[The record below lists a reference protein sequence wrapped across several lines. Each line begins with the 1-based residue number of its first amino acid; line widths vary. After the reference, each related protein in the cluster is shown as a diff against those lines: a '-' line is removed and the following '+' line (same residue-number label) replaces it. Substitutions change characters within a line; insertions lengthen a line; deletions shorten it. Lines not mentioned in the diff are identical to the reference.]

1 MRTLAPILAFLSLL
15 AILSVGCGKPAPG
28 GGAGSQTPVAKP
40 SRPAQRGEGAPRKLV
55 FAGNEWWPW
64 TGKSASGEEG
74 FTVDLV
80 RAALRR
86 MGYEMEYRIRP
97 WARVVR
103 ELEAGQ
109 IDGTTCACSGP
120 ERPWR
125 FTRVLVGLGPEW
137 VSDVVVLRSRASRWR
152 WTGPKSLET
161 AKLALVSNY
170 HYPSPLKERVEHPD
184 DRLVLVSGED
194 PAVRMLRL
202 AAKGSVD
209 AVADDRLVFEN
220 ALHRHPELR
229 SKVEEVGALPACRL
243 HAAFS
248 PKRPDGERLARELDR
263 AMLEVYR
270 SPEFPRILARYGL
283 RAAWNQASSRSQ
295 SAASRQPR

>member
-1 MRTLAPILAFLSLL
+1 MRTLAVLLVVLS
-15 AILSVGCGKPAPG
+15 IGCGKQAPQE
-28 GGAGSQTPVAKP
+28 GAEPQPPVAKP
-40 SRPAQRGEGAPRKLV
+40 TESERLRSAPPRRLV

-64 TGKSASGEEG
+64 TGKSVSGEEG

-86 MGYEMEYRIRP
+86 MGYEMEYRVRP

-125 FTRVLVGLGPEW
+125 FTRVLMGLGPEW
-137 VSDVVVLRSRASRWR
+137 VSDVVVLRSKASRWT
-152 WTGPKSLET
+152 WKGAESLRT
-161 AKLALVSNY
+161 ARLALVGNY
-170 HYPSPLKERVEHPD
+170 HYPSPLKERLARPD
-184 DRLVLVSGED
+184 EKLVIVSGED
-194 PAVRMLRL
+194 PAARMLQL

-229 SKVEEVGALPACRL
+229 SKVEEVGTLPACRL

-248 PKRPDGERLARELDR
+248 PRLPDGQRLARELDR
-263 AMLEVYR
+263 ALLEVYR
-270 SPEFPRILARYGL
+270 SPEFPRILERYGL
-283 RAAWNQASSRSQ
+283 RPASGRRAADPS
-295 SAASRQPR
+295 PRTGR

>member
-1 MRTLAPILAFLSLL
+1 MARIPAIVALGLLL
-15 AILSVGCGKPAPG
+15 AGCERMAERPSPPGMAPKR
-28 GGAGSQTPVAKP
+28 APSAPVRP
-40 SRPAQRGEGAPRKLV
+40 SPRKLV
-55 FAGNEWWPW
+55 FAGNAWWPW
-64 TGKSASGEEG
+64 TGQSESGLEG

-86 MGYEMEYRIRP
+86 MGYEMEYRVRP

-125 FTRVLVGLGPEW
+125 FTSVLVGLGPDW
-137 VSDVVVLRSRASRWR
+137 VSDVVVLRSKSSRWR
-152 WTGPKSLET
+152 WRGPDSLKE
-161 AKLALVSNY
+161 ARMALVSDY
-170 HYPSPLKERVEHPD
+170 HYPSPLKERLAQPD
-184 DRLVLVSGED
+184 DRLVVVSGED
-194 PAVRMLRL
+194 PAVRMLQL

-229 SKVEEVGALPACRL
+229 SKVEEVGTLPACRL

-248 PKRPDGERLARELDR
+248 PKRADGERLARELSR

-283 RAAWNQASSRSQ
+283 EEAWRSLDRRKPARSR
-295 SAASRQPR
+295 